1 MQRLISLAGAR
12 VTAGLTQQEMADK
25 LGIHRSHVNAMEN
38 GKAPIRPAYLIAWA
52 SITGFD
58 VKDIFLPS
66 ESTEKIT
73 DDSESTEK

>member
-25 LGIHRSHVNAMEN
+25 LGIHRSYVNAMEN

-52 SITGFD
+52 FITGFD

-66 ESTEKIT
+66 ESTEKMT

>member
-12 VTAGLTQQEMADK
+12 VSAGLTQQEMADK
-25 LGIHRSHVNAMEN
+25 LGIHRSHVVSMEK

-52 SITGFD
+52 AITGFD

-66 ESTEKIT
+66 ESTEKMT

>member
-12 VTAGLTQQEMADK
+12 KSAGLTQETMAEK
-25 LGIHRSHVNAMEN
+25 LGVHRTRVNAWEN
-38 GKAPIRPAYLIAWA
+38 GKATMKPAYLIAWA

-66 ESTEKIT
+66 ESTEKQT
-73 DDSESTEK
+73 ESDEATSK

>member
-1 MQRLISLAGAR
+1 
-12 VTAGLTQQEMADK
+12 
-25 LGIHRSHVNAMEN
+25 MEN

-66 ESTEKIT
+66 ESTEKMT